1 LEHSNFRQAGFIDN
15 QRHHIITFDQGTIS
29 ILSEKQILLSS
40 RAGMYLFNIPD
51 FQLVSESASII
62 RTHPVWTHNF
72 ESLDVY
78 MYPNTSPPDGGQT
91 ATVAVLNGYNLRVF
105 HADLQH
111 STECR
116 VTSYSLQTHDPPRV
130 HARNCLSSK
139 RVFFCK
145 DNMLQTCAIP
155 AEQGL
160 RDEPLQAGKLSSEL
174 HSLNTKSVVVNEATV
189 EGKLRVQDI
198 SWDEASGRLCLLTGQ
213 HHDYETLQ
221 RFPLQIVVV
230 DF

>member
-1 LEHSNFRQAGFIDN
+1 
-15 QRHHIITFDQGTIS
+15 
-29 ILSEKQILLSS
+29 
-40 RAGMYLFNIPD
+40 
-51 FQLVSESASII
+51 
-62 RTHPVWTHNF
+62 
-72 ESLDVY
+72 
-78 MYPNTSPPDGGQT
+78 
-91 ATVAVLNGYNLRVF
+91 
-105 HADLQH
+105 
-111 STECR
+111 
-116 VTSYSLQTHDPPRV
+116 
-130 HARNCLSSK
+130 
-139 RVFFCK
+139 
-145 DNMLQTCAIP
+145 MLQTCAIP